1 MRQALAIFL
10 LVLFSF
16 SLISPAVSADFTAK
30 LPVCCRR
37 DGKHRC
43 AMTSMADQQESP
55 SSGLVLRAGQP
66 RCPNYPTTGAVPTQS
81 KTVLLKGFHA
91 ISALIPSHRGIQ
103 EQTETHLHLSLNC
116 SHQKR
121 GPPNLYT

>member
-16 SLISPAVSADFTAK
+16 SLISPAVSAGFAAK
-30 LPVCCRR
+30 LPACCRR

-43 AMTSMADQQESP
+43 AMTNMPDQQESS
-55 SSGLVLRAGQP
+55 SSGIALRAGQP

-81 KTVLLKGFHA
+81 KTILLKCFQA
-91 ISALIPSHRGIQ
+91 ISAPIPSHRAIQ
-103 EQTETHLHLSLNC
+103 EQTETHLHLSLNS

-121 GPPNLYT
+121 GPPILYT

>member
-16 SLISPAVSADFTAK
+16 SLISPTVSAGFAAK

-37 DGKHRC
+37 DGKHHC
-43 AMTSMADQQESP
+43 AMTNMGDLQESP
-55 SSGLVLRAGQP
+55 SSGLALRAGQP

-81 KTVLLKGFHA
+81 QTVQLKGSQA
-91 ISALIPSHRGIQ
+91 ISPLIPSHRAIQ
-103 EQTETHLHLSLNC
+103 EQTETHLHLSLNS
-116 SHQKR
+116 SHPKR
-121 GPPNLYT
+121 GPPILHT